1 MKDID
6 IFEYNMG
13 GSVGQLMNDPTMS
26 NLDQEPILTP
36 TQLAYL
42 AAQFAPS
49 AGTLDA
55 AGQMAGMPSSE
66 ADIVDLFSAENN
78 PSMAENLRSDKYL
91 DAALQGLGVLGD
103 AATAIPLAGI
113 PIAAALK
120 LPRAL
125 QKMSRLDN
133 AADSSGIA
141 SIDQMAAI
149 APDGIESV
157 DAARL
162 AAIDAAPNIEQLV
175 PDDPDLADLL
185 NYLNTTKL
193 DATSAST
200 VQNHPAVARV
210 VSEMNTMPETQ
221 FFDGYGTDK
230 YFQERRFSFDKGDTE
245 IVGLDGAVKRMY
257 DDLKALGWTD
267 EKMAYNG
274 SVKGRVKNP
283 TATIILGPPASGKSS
298 VANPLARK
306 LNAAILDPD
315 EVKKAMPEF
324 AGGVGSNATHVESKA
339 ITKDIRNLMIA
350 NKNNIVIPTVGANPE
365 KIMAEISAYKDAGY
379 KVNLVDVVVSKEEA
393 LRRMLLRF
401 IKSKKLIPPDYMG
414 EVGDLPSVTYDIL
427 RKEGVA
433 DGYAR
438 IDNSVGIEV
447 PKPLIEDT
455 ADIFTDA
462 EIRLQRGR

>member
-162 AAIDAAPNIEQLV
+162 AAVRTGQRMTEAVHTPKVLQEGGIDGVREVEAALKSNQADLATVDDMIDRALEVNDDFQQTVEEIAAGVGGTKAGKFITLKNGEQFDVEVKKPKSIANKIERKGLSPSDFTDGVRTTVYIDTADQAQKVVDRVAAKYPTVDRGWQVIPETGYFDRKMNLLV
-175 PDDPDLADLL
+175 PDSQGRNIVAEIQVKTPEMARAAVPGHRW
-185 NYLNTTKL
+185 YEYSRKVEGKYKREIPKTKL
-193 DATSAST
+193 KLYNTALSEQKRLYSEASKS
-200 VQNHPAVARV
+200 VDPEILKQLVDKFMKGGAVA
-210 VSEMNTMPETQ
+210 
-221 FFDGYGTDK
+221 
-230 YFQERRFSFDKGDTE
+230 
-245 IVGLDGAVKRMY
+245 GLCR
-257 DDLKALGWTD
+257 
-267 EKMAYNG
+267 
-274 SVKGRVKNP
+274 
-283 TATIILGPPASGKSS
+283 
-298 VANPLARK
+298 
-306 LNAAILDPD
+306 
-315 EVKKAMPEF
+315 
-324 AGGVGSNATHVESKA
+324 
-339 ITKDIRNLMIA
+339 
-350 NKNNIVIPTVGANPE
+350 
-365 KIMAEISAYKDAGY
+365 
-379 KVNLVDVVVSKEEA
+379 
-393 LRRMLLRF
+393 
-401 IKSKKLIPPDYMG
+401 
-414 EVGDLPSVTYDIL
+414 
-427 RKEGVA
+427 
-433 DGYAR
+433 
-438 IDNSVGIEV
+438 
-447 PKPLIEDT
+447 
-455 ADIFTDA
+455 
-462 EIRLQRGR
+462 